1 MFVERW
7 IGGDEVMAVNL
18 LVVLVWCWALTTVV
32 SRVVLGRH
40 YVLDVIIGA
49 CFGVLEALITLRFL
63 NFSVLI

>member
-7 IGGDEVMAVNL
+7 IGGDEVLAVNL
-18 LVVLVWCWALTTVV
+18 FVVAVWCWALTTVV

-40 YVLDVIIGA
+40 YVLDVIVGA
-49 CFGVLEALITLRFL
+49 CFGALEALITLRFL